1 MAWSEQLSVVT
12 PVSRAGLLSI
22 VAPSVPPEAEW
33 ILVTDGPQNVPLHLR
48 PHVLIEGPE
57 TRRWGD
63 AQRQIGLEAATRPFV
78 YFLDDD
84 NLMLPMLAELV
95 IPYLEAGDH
104 AGAAFG
110 LLHRYAG
117 GRFYIWPPP
126 TRVERSQVDTAMFL
140 GRTEAARSVRWPDLH
155 TDGWPHL
162 DGQHCADFVFMQA
175 FDERVGLL
183 RLPAICGFHDGVS
196 MIREFEPDVYA
207 ALERDELAPEIL
219 LGILHRY
226 MVQADAP
233 PWWKGQ
239 QTARI
244 DGTEITGSVAH
255 ELLEL
260 AGSSH
265 EGSSVPAQRTHF
277 QALLRTLAADRP
289 GQPVNV
295 LEVGFN
301 AGLGAAAFLEASPQA
316 HVVSFDLAVHPYVSA
331 CAQQLRLR
339 FPDRSHLVM
348 GDSRET
354 VPRYAAEVG
363 GRFDLVLIDG
373 GHDKDTCRADV
384 LNTRSL
390 AGPHALVIVDDL
402 MPHKGYGIGVC
413 QAWEELLDE
422 QVLAFPQIWCARP
435 GAAAPEADVGEA
447 PERYA
452 RRWGVAR
459 FNTR

>member
-1 MAWSEQLSVVT
+1 MGCSEQLSVIT
-12 PVSRAGLLSI
+12 PVSRPGLVPI
-22 VAPSVPPEAEW
+22 IAPSVPIEAEW
-33 ILVTDGPQNVPLHLR
+33 ILVTDGPQDLSPDLR

-95 IPYLEAGDH
+95 IPYLDAGDH
-104 AGAAFG
+104 AGAVFG
-110 LLHRYAG
+110 LLYRHPG

-140 GRTEAARSVRWPDLH
+140 GRTAAARSIRWPDL
-155 TDGWPHL
+155 DAGDWQL
-162 DGQHCADFVFMQA
+162 KGQRCADFVFIQA
-175 FDERVGLL
+175 FDERDGLV

-196 MIREFEPDVYA
+196 IIREFEPDVYA
-207 ALERDELAPEIL
+207 ALERDELAPEVL
-219 LGILHRY
+219 LGVLHRH
-226 MVQADAP
+226 MSQADAP
-233 PWWKGQ
+233 PWWKGNQ
-239 QTARI
+239 SLRV
-244 DGTEITGSVAH
+244 DGADMIGSVVH

-260 AGSSH
+260 AGTSR
-265 EGSSVPAQRTHF
+265 EGSSVVAQRAHF
-277 QALLRTLAADRP
+277 QTLLRTLAADRP

-316 HVVSFDLAVHPYVSA
+316 HVVSFDLAVDPYVAA

-339 FPDRSHLVM
+339 FPNRSHLVM

-373 GHDKDTCRADV
+373 GHDRETCRADV
-384 LNTRSL
+384 LNARNL

-413 QAWEELLDE
+413 EAWEQLLE
-422 QVLAFPQIWCARP
+422 EHVLRFAEVWCARS
-435 GAAAPEADVGEA
+435 GAAAAEVDVGEP
-447 PERYA
+447 PERYE